1 MTGMGLSWYNEIT
14 MMPPYPIPKAAF
26 ILMSL
31 LENKGFEAY
40 IVGGYVRDLLLGRF
54 GADIDMATNA
64 STQQMIEL
72 FNDYP
77 LSRIGEKLGTIG
89 VKVMDQWI
97 EITTYRSEGTSSN
110 YRHPD
115 EVRFIGSLKDD
126 VLRRDFTINAMAIN
140 IYGDLIDYT
149 EGCIDLQKRQI
160 RAIGLPEE
168 RFQEDALRILRALRF
183 SVQLGFTIEDKTSL
197 AMMKAQDLIKTLP
210 IERISVEFDKLI
222 QSDHL
227 EPLFRN
233 YPDLLRICIDYD
245 PQHIQTIDRFKDKG
259 LRYLCLLNHLDAETI
274 KSQLSHLKHPK
285 RFIQKVSSLKI
296 LSNIQTQ
303 DRYTM
308 KTLLGTY
315 GKALILLAI
324 EYQTALNIKGIDPV
338 MMNQLIEEDPCV
350 NLKDLAI
357 NGDDLLKMGHH
368 GKSIKD
374 ILNKLLELVMRDEVT
389 NDKTSLS
396 QAVSRLS

>member
-1 MTGMGLSWYNEIT
+1 MSWYNKIT

-31 LENKGFEAY
+31 LEDKGFEAY
-40 IVGGYVRDLLLGRF
+40 IIGGYVRDLLLGRF
-54 GADIDMATNA
+54 GGDIDMATNA

-72 FNDYP
+72 FKDYP

-89 VKVMDQWI
+89 VKIMDQWI

-126 VLRRDFTINAMAIN
+126 VLRRDFTINAMSLN

-149 EGCIDLQKRQI
+149 DGCIDLKKRQI
-160 RAIGLPEE
+160 KAIGLPEE

-197 AMMKAQDLIKTLP
+197 AMMKAQELVKTLP
-210 IERISVEFDKLI
+210 IERISVELDKLI

-227 EPLFRN
+227 AHLFEN

-245 PQHIQTIDRFKDKG
+245 PKHIQYIDQFTDKG
-259 LRYLCLLNHLDAETI
+259 LRYLCLLNHLDAEKI
-274 KSQLSHLKHPK
+274 KNQLTHLKHPK
-285 RFIQKVSSLKI
+285 RFVQKVSSLKI
-296 LSNIQTQ
+296 LSEMNTQ
-303 DRYTM
+303 DRYIM

-315 GKALILLAI
+315 GKTLILLTL
-324 EYQTALNIKGIDPV
+324 EYQKTLNIEGIDP
-338 MMNQLIEEDPCV
+338 MLMTQLIDESPCV
-350 NLKDLAI
+350 SLKDLAI

-374 ILNKLLELVMRDEVT
+374 LLNQLLELVMKDEIPNV
-389 NDKTSLS
+389 KASLS